1 MSYRS
6 SQGCSIEQTDKKENM
21 KKVIAAINMTLDGF
35 CDHTSGVPDEEIH
48 QHYTDLLRNAGVALY
63 GRITYQLMEFWR
75 TVLENPTGNKAMD
88 DFAVAIDNTPKIV
101 FSRTLKSVD
110 WKSAKLAGQDLEKEV
125 LTLRQQPGKDA
136 FVCSPSLIVALTKL
150 NLIDEYQLCV
160 HPVIAGSG
168 LPLFKNISEK
178 ITLKLIKTKTFGGGA
193 VMLYY
198 APANERTT
206 N

>member
-1 MSYRS
+1 MRK
-6 SQGCSIEQTDKKENM
+6 I
-21 KKVIAAINMTLDGF
+21 IAAMNMTLDGF

-48 QHYTDLLRNAGVALY
+48 QHYADLLRSAGTTLY

-75 TVLENPTGNKAMD
+75 TVLEKPTGDQAMD

-110 WKSAKLAGQDLEKEV
+110 WKSAKLASQDLEKEV
-125 LTLRQQPGKDA
+125 LELKQSAKGGGKDV

-150 NLIDEYQLCV
+150 HLIDEYQLCV

-168 LPLFKNISEK
+168 LPLFKDISEK
-178 ITLKLIKTKTFGGGA
+178 IMLKLIKTKTFGGGA
-193 VMLYY
+193 VILYY
-198 APANERTT
+198 EPTSEKTMNR
-206 N
+206 

>member
-1 MSYRS
+1 
-6 SQGCSIEQTDKKENM
+6 M

-48 QHYTDLLRNAGVALY
+48 QHYADLLRSADTVLY
-63 GRITYQLMEFWR
+63 GRITYELMEFWR
-75 TVLENPTGNKAMD
+75 TVLEKPTGDKAMD
-88 DFAVAIDNTPKIV
+88 DFAVAIDSTPKIV
-101 FSRTLKSVD
+101 FSRTLKKVD
-110 WKSAKLAGQDLEKEV
+110 WKSAKLARQSLEKEV
-125 LTLRQQPGKDA
+125 LERKRSRNSGNKDV

-178 ITLKLIKTKTFGGGA
+178 ITLKLIKTKTFTGGA
-193 VMLYY
+193 VLLYY
-198 APANERTT
+198 EPTNKRTT
-206 N
+206 SR